1 MIFYAL
7 DMLLYDLSSLKNYD
21 EDIQVQ
27 KGSVNTYFSVCK
39 PLVSQ
44 TSYGCP
50 YGTAICS
57 LIHDSSG
64 KVKEIRGYGN
74 AVQAPRIEQ
83 SLQLEVVLNYEGGS
97 ICKDDI
103 RFSSTIKFICNPSVF
118 PGQPI
123 LGII

>member
-1 MIFYAL
+1 M
-7 DMLLYDLSSLKNYD
+7 KTD
-21 EDIQVQ
+21 EDLQVQ

-83 SLQLEVVLNYEGGS
+83 KLQLEVVLNYEGGS
-97 ICKDDI
+97 ICKEDI

-123 LGII
+123 LGIPNIKYIFYTL